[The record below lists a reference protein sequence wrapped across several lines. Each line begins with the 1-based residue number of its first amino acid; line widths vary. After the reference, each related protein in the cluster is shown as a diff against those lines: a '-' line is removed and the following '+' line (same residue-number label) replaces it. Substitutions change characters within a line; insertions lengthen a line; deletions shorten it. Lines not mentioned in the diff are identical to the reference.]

1 MVLVELK
8 SVLNMLRSCSEE
20 IKMFGKEDNTYN
32 DIREKT
38 IHQWLDEIS
47 SNENIVVRGGVK
59 VTKDYLIDLK
69 KKIASLENENA
80 LKDKY
85 LRKLKSE
92 KR

>member
-1 MVLVELK
+1 
-8 SVLNMLRSCSEE
+8 
-20 IKMFGKEDNTYN
+20 MFGKEDNTYN

>member
-1 MVLVELK
+1 
-8 SVLNMLRSCSEE
+8 
-20 IKMFGKEDNTYN
+20 MFGKEDNTYN

-47 SNENIVVRGGVK
+47 SNENVVVRGGVK
-59 VTKDYLIDLK
+59 VTKDYLMDLK
-69 KKIASLENENA
+69 KKITSLENENA

-92 KR
+92 KL